1 MLWHPEEH
9 ARRKCIK
16 NIKGKRLMV
25 ILPWMAATVESFH
38 RENLT
43 GDSALR
49 KEMAKLTYPIA
60 FCEAGACLKLTPV
73 ERADFLIEPP
83 LRAQI

>member
-1 MLWHPEEH
+1 
-9 ARRKCIK
+9 
-16 NIKGKRLMV
+16 MV
-25 ILPWMAATVESFH
+25 ILPWMAATVGSIH

-60 FCEAGACLKLTPV
+60 FCEAGAWSGLIPV
-73 ERADFLIEPP
+73 GRADFLIGPP
-83 LRAQI
+83 LRVQI